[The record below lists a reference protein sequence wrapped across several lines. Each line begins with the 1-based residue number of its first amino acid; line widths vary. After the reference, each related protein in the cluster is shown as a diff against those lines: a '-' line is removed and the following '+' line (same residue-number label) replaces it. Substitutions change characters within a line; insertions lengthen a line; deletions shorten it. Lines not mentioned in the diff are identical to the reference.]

1 MSQWLTL
8 VAAAIGVVVFLG
20 SVVVFLRGSRDQGTI
35 ATLERSNHALTERV
49 TVLENDAAR
58 GVIERDRLTE
68 RVAALEH
75 ENEALRAQRPSA
87 DAIAALAEVVSD
99 NHSLLATHDRETKT
113 MLATLIL
120 KGTEGD

>member
-8 VAAAIGVVVFLG
+8 AAAAIGVVVFLG

-58 GVIERDRLTE
+58 DLVERDRLTE

-87 DAIAALAEVVSD
+87 EAIASLARAVDAIHAFLV
-99 NHSLLATHDRETKT
+99 NHDREAKT